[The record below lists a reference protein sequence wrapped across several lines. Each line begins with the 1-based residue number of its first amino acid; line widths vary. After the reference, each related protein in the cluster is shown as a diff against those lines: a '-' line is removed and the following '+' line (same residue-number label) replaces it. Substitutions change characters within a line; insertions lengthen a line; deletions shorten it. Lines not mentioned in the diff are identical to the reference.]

1 MIDWYNDSSHVPSPF
16 FQEQIRYEEKEKVGL
31 RYTKAL
37 ERIKKNNISLHN
49 KVFDQGTGKFMDAS
63 AISEKSK
70 VTSFAHDS
78 NLFVEKGNH
87 LGKMDAEMDLLLYQV
102 ENGST
107 VDAGK
112 SVQKSITHMN

>member
-1 MIDWYNDSSHVPSPF
+1 
-16 FQEQIRYEEKEKVGL
+16 
-31 RYTKAL
+31 
-37 ERIKKNNISLHN
+37 
-49 KVFDQGTGKFMDAS
+49 MDAS

-70 VTSFAHDS
+70 VVSIAHDS

-87 LGKMDAEMDLLLYQV
+87 LGKMEAEMDLLLYQV

-112 SVQKSITHMN
+112 SV